1 MEIKLH
7 YFVCNVS
14 IKKYKPSHHESGDG
28 LGLEN
33 AFTVAARSRHCRYH
47 TGGRGFL
54 YLCSRTRLQYISDTE
69 EERRKRK
76 KRDGKEREREKNARK
91 GFIID

>member
-1 MEIKLH
+1 MQCIH
-7 YFVCNVS
+7 
-14 IKKYKPSHHESGDG
+14 KKYKPSHHESGDG

-47 TGGRGFL
+47 TRAAAAFYTCTLGL
-54 YLCSRTRLQYISDTE
+54 VYNTYQT
-69 EERRKRK
+69 RK
-76 KRDGKEREREKNARK
+76 KREGRGKREMGKREKGKKKPRK